1 MRGLI
6 IAVVLVIVAIIVLT
20 QSLYVVDETK
30 QVIVLQFGEFQE
42 TVTKPGLHVKVPFVQ
57 SIKKLEDRVLMSD
70 APPTG
75 YLTLDKKNLI
85 IDHITRWSI
94 AEPDVFYK
102 TVRSEST
109 ALQRLQDIV
118 VSELRTEVASHDFED
133 MISVQREPIMEVVA
147 ERAGEKVREFG
158 MELLDVRIKRA
169 DLPDEVEASVFDRM
183 RAERERISKQNRAE
197 GEEQAFKTRAE
208 ADREAIVILAV
219 AFKTSQELRGQGD
232 AQATAIYAAAYAQ
245 APEFYSLLRTLQAY
259 GNFVNKE
266 TTMVLSTESDL
277 FKFLTGFD
285 PLAQQPENE

>member
-1 MRGLI
+1 MRSLVIVG
-6 IAVVLVIVAIIVLT
+6 VLVIVAVVVLT

-57 SIKKLEDRVLMSD
+57 SIKSLEARVLMSD

-75 YLTLDKKNLI
+75 YLTMDKKNLI

-94 AEPDVFYK
+94 EEPDVFYK
-102 TVRSEST
+102 TVRNESG
-109 ALQRLQDIV
+109 ALQRLQDVV

-133 MISVQREPIMEVVA
+133 MISSQREPIMEIVA
-147 ERAGEKVREFG
+147 ERANEKVSEFG
-158 MELLDVRIKRA
+158 MGVIDVRIKRA
-169 DLPDEVEASVFDRM
+169 DLSKEVEASVFDRM
-183 RAERERISKQNRAE
+183 KAERERISKQNRAE

-208 ADREAIVILAV
+208 ADREAVVILAES
-219 AFKTSQELRGQGD
+219 FKTSQELRGQGD

-245 APEFYSLLRTLQAY
+245 APEFYSLLRTLEAY
-259 GNFVNKE
+259 SNFLNQD

-277 FKFLTGFD
+277 LKYLSGSE
-285 PLAQQPENE
+285 PQE